1 MSPSSHFLPQF
12 VQICHP
18 DGPVATANLSGKRK
32 KKSIEAN
39 LEAYQEIIKGGV
51 YLTKL
56 ER

>member
-12 VQICHP
+12 AQICHP
-18 DGPVATANLSGKRK
+18 DGPVATANLSGKRE